1 MLILISQKK
10 VCDDYRPGKLRAFS
24 LDFCRSTNFDDS
36 AKCCFVKFEDKN
48 ENRLYHYY
56 PINKEQWADIDKLE
70 SSLEENYKVVS
81 IECWA
86 SYLYALL
93 LILIALLF

>member
-48 ENRLYHYY
+48 ENRLYHCY

-70 SSLEENYKVVS
+70 STLEENYKVVS
-81 IECWA
+81 IECGA
-86 SYLYALL
+86 SYFS
-93 LILIALLF
+93 ISSS

>member
-56 PINKEQWADIDKLE
+56 PINKEQWSDIDKLE
-70 SSLEENYKVVS
+70 STLEEKYKVVS

-86 SYLYALL
+86 SYLYASL

>member
-10 VCDDYRPGKLRAFS
+10 VCDDFRPGKLRAFS

-70 SSLEENYKVVS
+70 STLEEKYKVVS

-86 SYLYALL
+86 SYLYASL